1 MDSLKS
7 LIDHQKY
14 DLVIKLTEGAT
25 EVSDLFYRIAAFSCL
40 GKYEEALFVI
50 QDHQEVLESKLENL
64 IPIHIELLCA
74 LDRFDQ
80 ADSVL
85 NYYLNLP
92 YRSQVVEEILQ
103 KMPKIIQEEEK
114 KKHMGFSFSEDDILK
129 LLYSKKDEDVLFS
142 LDLIKTRD
150 IYNFLP
156 DLTKLMV
163 SHPKKTI
170 RSMIL
175 ILLVQK
181 EVDRELVFLDKTIE
195 KINPK
200 KILQPFGKEGFNK
213 LAKKID
219 MNYKDQS
226 LKNTAINLLSNL
238 AIYLFPKEISEEDEL
253 YEALYIEANNYL
265 GNEIDKISLAKEKA
279 LDLEK
284 LNHYLD
290 LLKSALNDVT
300 LEN

>member
-14 DLVIKLTEGAT
+14 DLVIKLTEKAT
-25 EVSDLFYRIAAFSCL
+25 DVSDLFYRIAAFSCL

-50 QDHQEVLESKLENL
+50 QDHQNVLEEKLESL

-92 YRSQVVEEILQ
+92 YHSQVVEEILQ

-114 KKHMGFSFSEDDILK
+114 KKHMGFSFNEDDILK
-129 LLYSKKDEDVLFS
+129 LLFSKKDEDVLFA

-156 DLTKLMV
+156 ELGKLML

-181 EVDRELVFLDKTIE
+181 EVDREFVFLDETIE

-200 KILQPFGKEGFNK
+200 KILQPFGKDNFNK

-219 MNYKDQS
+219 MSYKDQS

-238 AIYLFPKEISEEDEL
+238 AIYVFPKEISEENEL
-253 YEALYIEANNYL
+253 YEALYIEANRYL
-265 GNEIDKISLAKEKA
+265 GNEIDVISFAKEKE
-279 LDLEK
+279 LDIEK
-284 LNHYLD
+284 LNKYLD
-290 LLKSALNDVT
+290 LIKTAFNDVS